1 MDPGLLWVLL
11 LAAVPFVEIFFAIP
25 FGVAL
30 RLDPVAVTLAA
41 LIGNFLPLPV
51 LALLQQRLA
60 RRWPRL
66 LGGLPLRPQSRRG
79 ERVRQALHR
88 WGIPGLALQAPFV
101 TGTHIAVPVALALGA
116 DQRRTLTW
124 MAIALALWSPV
135 ITMVAVIGIEGIRRL
150 LGW

>member
-1 MDPGLLWVLL
+1 MEPGLLWVLL
-11 LAAVPFVEIFFAIP
+11 LAAVPFIEIFFAIP

-41 LIGNFLPLPV
+41 FIGNLLPLPV
-51 LALLQQRLA
+51 LALLQERLA

-79 ERVRQALHR
+79 ARVRRALAR
-88 WGIPGLALQAPFV
+88 WGIPGLALQSPII
-101 TGTHIAVPVALALGA
+101 TGTHITVPIALALGA
-116 DQRRTLTW
+116 NRRRTLTW
-124 MAIALALWSPV
+124 MGIALALWSPV
-135 ITMVAVIGIEGIRRL
+135 ITLVAVIGIEGIRRL